1 MRCILVGPPGC
12 GKGTLSGSLIKEL
25 GLAHISTGDIFRA
38 HRASQ
43 SEFGKRIAM
52 YLDKG
57 SLVPDEL
64 VLDIVFD
71 RLEQPDCEKGFILDG
86 FPRTLA
92 QAEALQSYFEK
103 TGKAL
108 DVVANF
114 NITDDVLVQRIITRR
129 ICSKCNAVYNVSYH
143 APKQENICDECGGE
157 LIHRRDDHED
167 VVRERLKVYHASTE
181 PLIDY
186 YRKKNLLLDLNADQG
201 SEQVKADFFSY
212 IRGKNF

>member
-1 MRCILVGPPGC
+1 MRCILIGPPGC
-12 GKGTLSGSLIKEL
+12 GKGTLSGALIKEM

-43 SEFGKRIAM
+43 SEFGKRIST

-71 RLEQPDCEKGFILDG
+71 RLDQPDCQQGFILDG

-92 QAEALQSYFEK
+92 QAEALQGYFER

-114 NITDDVLVQRIITRR
+114 NISDDVLVQRIITRR
-129 ICSKCNAVYNVSYH
+129 ICSKCSAVYNISYRP
-143 APKQENICDECGGE
+143 PKQENICDECGGE
-157 LIHRRDDHED
+157 LLHRRDDHEE
-167 VVRERLKVYHASTE
+167 VVRERLKVYHESTE
-181 PLIDY
+181 PLIGF
-186 YRKKNLLLDLNADQG
+186 YRKKGLLLDLNADQG
-201 SEQVKADFFSY
+201 SEQVKADFLKY
-212 IRGKNF
+212 IQGKNL